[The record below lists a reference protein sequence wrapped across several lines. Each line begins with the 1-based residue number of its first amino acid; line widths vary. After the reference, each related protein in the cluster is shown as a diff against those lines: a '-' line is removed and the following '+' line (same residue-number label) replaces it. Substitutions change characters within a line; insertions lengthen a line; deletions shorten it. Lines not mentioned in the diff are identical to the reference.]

1 MIGCITRILAR
12 CSTRS
17 DRICRLHAVCAAM
30 HPEVVPLLDQGAA
43 QDVAAKMQTAD
54 QPQRLLG
61 YFAAA
66 VPVPDTE
73 SDGSLPPLPSPS
85 SDLLV
90 LLATQAIAPP
100 LPSAEPSCEGDQALA
115 SAVHVCLTQRLQL
128 LWEQHARLANA
139 CKVTMTKKKASAA
152 AGGGKA
158 ATRRRGV
165 EGDAAAA
172 PEADDNADADE
183 GSSASGTE
191 EEEDDEAALAESA
204 AASTAAA
211 AASAAADAEIAAAAA
226 VAAEAR
232 AAALSAKEQEARLL
246 TGLLL
251 APLLAPS
258 QLLPSSLSP
267 PPLAEDSSSS
277 WCSCLRLLPFWAP
290 WAEQRALGEVLSH
303 MLQLAASAAA
313 AGETSPPAD
322 VAEARHTERG
332 FDNTSPAVGGS
343 RALLGLQELLRL
355 APVQQALPEAIVGLA
370 GKLIEQV
377 TMPG

>member
-1 MIGCITRILAR
+1 M
-12 CSTRS
+12 
-17 DRICRLHAVCAAM
+17 
-30 HPEVVPLLDQGAA
+30 GAA
-43 QDVAAKMQTAD
+43 VK
-54 QPQRLLG
+54 PLRLLCG

-66 VPVPDTE
+66 VPVPATE
-73 SDGSLPPLPSPS
+73 SDAASPSSS

-90 LLATQAIAPP
+90 MLATRATTQPQR
-100 LPSAEPSCEGDQALA
+100 SSEPSSEGDQALA
-115 SAVHVCLTQRLQL
+115 SAVHVCLNQRLQL

-139 CKVTMTKKKASAA
+139 CTVTMTKKKAVTSAA
-152 AGGGKA
+152 ARGGKA
-158 ATRRRGV
+158 ATRRQGI
-165 EGDAAAA
+165 EGDTAAA
-172 PEADDNADADE
+172 PEADDDAGADE

-191 EEEDDEAALAESA
+191 EEEEEEEEAALVESA
-204 AASTAAA
+204 AASTVAAA
-211 AASAAADAEIAAAAA
+211 AAAATAAADADIAAAPA

-232 AAALSAKEQEARLL
+232 AAALSAKEQEARIL

-258 QLLPSSLSP
+258 SSSPPSSLLSP
-267 PPLAEDSSSS
+267 PPSSEDSSSS
-277 WCSCLRLLPFWAP
+277 WPSCLRLLPFWAP

-313 AGETSPPAD
+313 AGEPSPTAIA
-322 VAEARHTERG
+322 AEARCTERG
-332 FDNTSPAVGGS
+332 FDGASSAVGGGS

-355 APVQQALPEAIVGLA
+355 APVQQALPAAIVGLA